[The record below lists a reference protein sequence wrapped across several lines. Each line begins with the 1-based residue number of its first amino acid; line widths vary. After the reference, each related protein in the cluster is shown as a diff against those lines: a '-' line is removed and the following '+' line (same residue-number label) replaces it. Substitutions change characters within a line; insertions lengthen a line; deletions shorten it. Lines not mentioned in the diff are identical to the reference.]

1 MAAALSLGR
10 LAVSTVAAGCVNTI
24 RRSLFVLS
32 STVQKKENGKS
43 RIDEEE
49 SERLVVEALCS
60 KLLTRLLICNLYDL
74 DRQNKEPA

>member
-24 RRSLFVLS
+24 RCSLFVLS
-32 STVQKKENGKS
+32 STVRKKENGRS

-49 SERLVVEALCS
+49 RERSIVDRCFARNY
-60 KLLTRLLICNLYDL
+60 LLDFYNL
-74 DRQNKEPA
+74 